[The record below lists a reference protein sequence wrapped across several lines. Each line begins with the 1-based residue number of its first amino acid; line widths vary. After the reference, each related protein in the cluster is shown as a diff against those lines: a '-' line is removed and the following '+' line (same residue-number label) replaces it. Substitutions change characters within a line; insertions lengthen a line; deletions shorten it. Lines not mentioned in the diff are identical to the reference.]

1 MPDRTTGASTA
12 ATTTAPQ
19 TLEVRLAGGSL
30 ALNRFL
36 MTLQNKR
43 MPVSGI
49 RLDGDREGARAT
61 VLLDCP
67 PEAARRYALLLEGS
81 EDVREIEVS
90 VQGEARGVPGL
101 DYEGRKFVS
110 VENSPSGEVGPE
122 TVFEYHQDG
131 DVVWATYG
139 GGSVRF
145 GTLVA
150 KADGEGRLDARY
162 GHVNTSGELMTG
174 ECSSVPELLP
184 DGRVRLR
191 EEWRWTSGDRSSG
204 RSVVEEVEDGS
215 NEEGE

>member
-1 MPDRTTGASTA
+1 MPNRTVGAST
-12 ATTTAPQ
+12 TTTAPQ

-49 RLDGDREGARAT
+49 RLDGDREGAHAT

-67 PEAARRYALLLEGS
+67 PEAARRYAMLLEGS

-90 VQGEARGVPGL
+90 GGGEARGVTGL
-101 DYEGRKFVS
+101 NYDGRRFVS

-131 DVVWATYG
+131 DDVVWATYG

-174 ECSSVPELLP
+174 ECFSVPELLP
-184 DGRVRLR
+184 DGRIRLH

-204 RSVVEEVEDGS
+204 RSVVEELEDGT